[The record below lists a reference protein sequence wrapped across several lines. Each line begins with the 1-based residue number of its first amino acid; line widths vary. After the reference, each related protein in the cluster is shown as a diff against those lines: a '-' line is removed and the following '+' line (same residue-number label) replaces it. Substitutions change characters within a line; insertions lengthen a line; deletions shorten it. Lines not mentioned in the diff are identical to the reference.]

1 MRYHCMK
8 KKIYFVLH
16 KFVKRTEK
24 ILFSL
29 VFTCFCFTEVL
40 YFVNFPSNE
49 NVRKQHLSANVYS
62 CVNMKLLYAIAVHK
76 KIKILCRIVTKTS
89 DFLVVF
95 RSTFCRQ
102 YLSEKWNF
110 LRYIAAKKSK
120 TFRRRC
126 LYLSANILQET
137 WWKNRGCI
145 FFSFVVINALSL

>member
-1 MRYHCMK
+1 MK
-8 KKIYFVLH
+8 KNIYFVLH

-29 VFTCFCFTEVL
+29 VFTCFCFTEIL

-62 CVNMKLLYAIAVHK
+62 FVNMKLLYAIAVNK

-89 DFLVVF
+89 SFLAVF

-102 YLSEKWNF
+102 YLSEKC
-110 LRYIAAKKSK
+110 YIAAKKSK

-145 FFSFVVINALSL
+145 FFSFVVINSLSL